1 MEILRGGWVPYTRAQ
16 REKNPEAEF
25 LITQDNL
32 KAYRNIE
39 CLDFLKRESFTL
51 AAFFP
56 QKPPIM
62 SRLLMTMWERSIS
75 RQLIYKRHDEWER
88 SLVEMKVSASEER
101 CLTIK
106 WLSEAIDEWNTS
118 YLDIGIGAADRTG
131 LRLILEGE
139 CKIAP
144 VRFPTDYSASLVPGH
159 PKYDDC
165 IPFGGFVLSTT
176 QEGTGVAATSGN
188 ETRNTDKEGE
198 GAEEKEEE
206 EEEESE
212 AEETT
217 EDSDKVVLFDDDS
230 DSKSDNYCPQAS
242 LSRQPKEISELSP
255 ETLKSQQRV
264 AGSEAL

>member
-176 QEGTGVAATSGN
+176 QE
-188 ETRNTDKEGE
+188 
-198 GAEEKEEE
+198 
-206 EEEESE
+206 
-212 AEETT
+212 
-217 EDSDKVVLFDDDS
+217 VLFDDDS